1 MRSQKHSSILFE
13 LGSHVLSRWR
23 ANFFYAG
30 LLAIVILGISEAV
43 SHYRGAR
50 YVGLLAQ
57 NVAGQTNSTD
67 TTATV
72 IALRDYIRQH
82 VSRKDYPPQ
91 GRPFLRI
98 TAEETLRSGKGRC
111 GESTR
116 AFINMAAALGI
127 QAQRLYLE
135 GRRRHVVALVTLN
148 EGQQVIIDSSDKPY
162 FRDLESLQQLS
173 QHPEFNYY
181 SSFNQ
186 RRMFISL
193 PPNAIRLGA
202 ISYYLENPHAL
213 KALLWLMLAAVWVG
227 SRFPGQPL
235 INLLVRRRK
244 ARESFVRRCE
254 AAPASSGAL
263 VN

>member
-1 MRSQKHSSILFE
+1 MRSQKHTSILFE
-13 LGSHVLSRWR
+13 LGSHVLNRWR
-23 ANFFYAG
+23 ACFFYAG
-30 LLAIVILGISEAV
+30 LLAIAIMGILEAV
-43 SHYRGAR
+43 SHYRGVR
-50 YVGLLAQ
+50 YVRLLAQ
-57 NVAGQTNSTD
+57 NVAAQTNSTE
-67 TTATV
+67 TSATV

-82 VSRKDYPPQ
+82 VSRKEYPSR

-98 TAEETLRSGKGRC
+98 TTEETLRSGKGRC

-116 AFINMAAALGI
+116 AFINMAGALGI
-127 QAQRLYLE
+127 HAQRLYLE

-148 EGQQVIIDSSDKPY
+148 EGQQVIVDSSDQPY
-162 FRDLESLQQLS
+162 FADLESLQQLS
-173 QHPEFNYY
+173 QHPDFNYY

-213 KALLWLMLAAVWVG
+213 KALLWLMLASVCVG
-227 SRFPGQPL
+227 WRFFGQPL

-244 ARESFVRRCE
+244 IRESFVGRYE
-254 AAPASSGAL
+254 AAPASSVAL